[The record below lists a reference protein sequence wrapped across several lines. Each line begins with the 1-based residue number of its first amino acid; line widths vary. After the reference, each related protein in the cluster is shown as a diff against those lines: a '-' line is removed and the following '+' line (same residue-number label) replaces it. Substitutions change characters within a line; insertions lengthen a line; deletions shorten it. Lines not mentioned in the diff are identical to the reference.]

1 MVTIELIQQTNILLA
16 TTSLILGVFGVLLFI
31 DLRTK
36 QNFREIIEKVGM
48 HGALFLTFFATLLT
62 LLYSEVFG
70 LVPCG
75 FCWLERMML
84 WTQVPLVL
92 TALYFK
98 ERFMP
103 RHGIVLSWIGLVISL
118 YHHYIQMGG
127 SSFIACPSSGGD
139 CAKRFMFEFGF
150 VTFPLLAAILFAFL
164 VVWYT
169 YILKTRTNTHP
180 TT

>member
-1 MVTIELIQQTNILLA
+1 
-16 TTSLILGVFGVLLFI
+16 
-31 DLRTK
+31 
-36 QNFREIIEKVGM
+36 
-48 HGALFLTFFATLLT
+48 
-62 LLYSEVFG
+62 
-70 LVPCG
+70 
-75 FCWLERMML
+75 
-84 WTQVPLVL
+84 
-92 TALYFK
+92 
-98 ERFMP
+98 
-103 RHGIVLSWIGLVISL
+103 
-118 YHHYIQMGG
+118 MGG